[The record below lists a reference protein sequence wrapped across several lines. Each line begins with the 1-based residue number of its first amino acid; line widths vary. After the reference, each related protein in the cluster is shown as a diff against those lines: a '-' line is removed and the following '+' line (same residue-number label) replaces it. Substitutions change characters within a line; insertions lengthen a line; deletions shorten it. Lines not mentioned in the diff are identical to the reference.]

1 MSDTVTGP
9 DLQSEMNKLK
19 KHIFYEMLNLAG
31 RVFILVRHADDV
43 MIGRR
48 GFMPEEK
55 EKGIVL
61 VLNSRMNFTWD
72 DEGVSV
78 KLVFGTIPEQ
88 CFIPAHRIISVF
100 SPELNAQF
108 SIATEGLE
116 KTTSSGD
123 SAKKKRPAQ
132 EKTPAVGNIIP
143 VDFKRKK

>member
-1 MSDTVTGP
+1 MSDTFTGS
-9 DLQSEMNKLK
+9 DLQTEMNKLK
-19 KHIFYEMLNLAG
+19 KHIFYEMLSLAG

-48 GFMPEEK
+48 GFLPEEK

-72 DEGVSV
+72 DEGISV
-78 KLVFGTIPEQ
+78 KLMFGTVPEQ
-88 CFIPAHRIISVF
+88 CFIPAHRIMSVF

-108 SIATEGLE
+108 SMTTEGME
-116 KTTSSGD
+116 KTASGD
-123 SAKKKRPAQ
+123 SAKQKRPAK
-132 EKTPAVGNIIP
+132 EKSPAVDNIIP